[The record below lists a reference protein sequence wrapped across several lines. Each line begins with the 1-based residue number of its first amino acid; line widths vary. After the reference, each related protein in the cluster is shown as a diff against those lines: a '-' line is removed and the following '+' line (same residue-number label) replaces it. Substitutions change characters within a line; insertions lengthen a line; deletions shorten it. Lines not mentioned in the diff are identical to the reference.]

1 MLLDRLNSLHI
12 NIRNYLLD
20 NMLAASEKYDRHS
33 LNILIAAGAIA
44 VISIIVG
51 LIFILHMKNKYLKEV
66 YILTLLNENMIM
78 KNKRI

>member
-1 MLLDRLNSLHI
+1 
-12 NIRNYLLD
+12 
-20 NMLAASEKYDRHS
+20 MLAASEKYDRHS